1 MKNLYWHVYQ
11 NLEKELLEI
20 GETIFVVDNQLD
32 VYSMRIADLLVR
44 TCVEIEAVSKELYF
58 ANNGPIPRDKHPYF
72 DQDCLG
78 YLKKKWLLSKKKVYL
93 SCASFF
99 IKDSEMLEMIPL
111 EKGHHF
117 KKDLAKWM
125 EAYHAVKHDRM
136 ENLGKGCLR
145 NLIPAMAAL
154 YLLNIYL
161 KDQVVSLHKDKNGD
175 SYDWSFGS
183 RVFSIKCHKADE
195 SVGKEFHYRKLED
208 YDECVYLAKQ
218 TDESH
223 EEAAI
228 QLNLLNEKISKTAQD
243 KIPEIIVEKINSG
256 ELPFD
261 EYLQE
266 NVNKL
271 MPKMQS
277 DIMVSVARQNGREFT
292 KAIMGLEFEG
302 VLNKNQY

>member
-1 MKNLYWHVYQ
+1 MKNLFWHVYQ

-20 GETIFVVDNQLD
+20 GETVFVVDDQLD

-44 TCVEIEAVSKELYF
+44 TCVEIEAISKELYF

-72 DQDCLG
+72 DQECLG
-78 YLKKKWLLSKKKVYL
+78 YLNGMWLLSKKKVYL

-99 IKDSEMLEMIPL
+99 LKDKELIEMAPL

-125 EAYHAVKHDRM
+125 EAYHAIKHDRM
-136 ENLGKGCLR
+136 ANLKEGCLR

-154 YLLNIYL
+154 YLLNLYL
-161 KDQVVSLHKDKNGD
+161 KGQSICLLKDKNGD
-175 SYDWSFGS
+175 SYDWSLGS
-183 RVFSIKCHKADE
+183 RVFSVKCHKADE
-195 SVGKEFHYRKLED
+195 SVGKEFSYRKQDD

-218 TDESH
+218 TDKTH
-223 EEAAI
+223 EEAVR
-228 QLNLLNEKISKTAQD
+228 QLRLLNEKITMVAQE
-243 KIPEIIVEKINSG
+243 KISAVIVEKINSG

-261 EYLQE
+261 EHLQE
-266 NVNKL
+266 NVNRL
-271 MPKMQS
+271 MAKMQG

-292 KAIMGLEFEG
+292 KAIMDLEFEG
-302 VLNKNQY
+302 ILNKNQY

>member
-1 MKNLYWHVYQ
+1 MNY
-11 NLEKELLEI
+11 
-20 GETIFVVDNQLD
+20 
-32 VYSMRIADLLVR
+32 LLVYF
-44 TCVEIEAVSKELYF
+44 CVI
-58 ANNGPIPRDKHPYF
+58 
-72 DQDCLG
+72 
-78 YLKKKWLLSKKKVYL
+78 
-93 SCASFF
+93 
-99 IKDSEMLEMIPL
+99 
-111 EKGHHF
+111 
-117 KKDLAKWM
+117 
-125 EAYHAVKHDRM
+125 
-136 ENLGKGCLR
+136 
-145 NLIPAMAAL
+145 
-154 YLLNIYL
+154 IY
-161 KDQVVSLHKDKNGD
+161 S
-175 SYDWSFGS
+175 S

-261 EYLQE
+261 EHLQE